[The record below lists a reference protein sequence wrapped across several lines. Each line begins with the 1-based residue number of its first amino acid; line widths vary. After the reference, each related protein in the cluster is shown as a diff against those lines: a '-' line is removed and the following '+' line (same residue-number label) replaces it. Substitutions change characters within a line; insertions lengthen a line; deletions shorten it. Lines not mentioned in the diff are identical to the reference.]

1 MFLFFLSKE
10 GVDNMQ
16 KYAYDGP
23 VMEFNTCIVNRW
35 RGETTAP
42 SEARARNNLAYQFK
56 RKNSRLATAKITL
69 PGQVKLVAN

>member
-1 MFLFFLSKE
+1 
-10 GVDNMQ
+10 MQ
-16 KYAYDGP
+16 KYAYDGT

>member
-1 MFLFFLSKE
+1 
-10 GVDNMQ
+10 MQ

-42 SEARARNNLAYQFK
+42 SEARARS
-56 RKNSRLATAKITL
+56 NSRLATAKITL

>member
-1 MFLFFLSKE
+1 
-10 GVDNMQ
+10 
-16 KYAYDGP
+16 
-23 VMEFNTCIVNRW
+23 MEFNTCIVNRW